1 MFHERDPS
9 DVAAAARMASF
20 PYTEVVTVAVR
31 FTRMLFAQLAQQEF
45 HPPRNAPPV
54 PPESHP
60 GHGAAV
66 LGVKLTAG
74 FEMLAAQWSREGMPL
89 PGPGHTTGVD
99 SDAAGTAF
107 GEADN
112 DVALARRA
120 AAILRA
126 CPDPAATEFGP
137 DPGPAADDSDEW
149 LSQGEALLD
158 HALKLRDE
166 ERTGGAAAT
175 SGQGAGGGGSEPE
188 VAAAARQVDA
198 AVRGVRAFLAAQGGV
213 DGVSVPTGGSGHL
226 SVDPSSFL
234 RELSQA
240 LGVAVDGL
248 ADGEGRSSDEDD
260 LSDDDDDVDSD
271 VSDDE
276 QMHDAAAGGESHGQ
290 PQGEGMRWRVV
301 EGPDSDDEEEEEDD
315 DDDASSDSDGDAGAQ
330 RSRGGFHAQYAAVLQ
345 QQLRETALGE
355 DFARSGEGVH
365 SAPQQPPAA
374 DLPPLDVDLNLVQS
388 LLASYAAQG
397 GHPGPASNMLA
408 MLGLGMPD
416 TADLRAPKPR
426 RAEQADE
433 ASEE

>member
-9 DVAAAARMASF
+9 DVAAAARMTFF
-20 PYTEVVTVAVR
+20 PYTEMVTVAVR
-31 FTRMLFAQLAQQEF
+31 FTRMLYAQLAQQEF

-54 PPESHP
+54 PPESHS

-74 FEMLAAQWSREGMPL
+74 FEMLAAHWARDGMPL
-89 PGPGHTTGVD
+89 PGPGYTGGGG
-99 SDAAGTAF
+99 DAAGTDAAS

-112 DVALARRA
+112 DVAIACRA

-126 CPDPAATEFGP
+126 CPDPAASEFGP

-158 HALKLRDE
+158 HALRQREE
-166 ERTGGAAAT
+166 ERQGGAAAA

-213 DGVSVPTGGSGHL
+213 DGVTVPTGNGGPGL

-248 ADGEGRSSDEDD
+248 ADGEGHSSEDD
-260 LSDDDDDVDSD
+260 LSDDEDGDGDSD
-271 VSDDE
+271 ISDDE
-276 QMHDAAAGGESHGQ
+276 EVHVAAAAHARGQ
-290 PQGEGMRWRVV
+290 PQGGGTRWRVM
-301 EGPDSDDEEEEEDD
+301 EGPDSDDEEDDEDED
-315 DDDASSDSDGDAGAQ
+315 GSSESDGDAEAQ
-330 RSRGGFHAQYAAVLQ
+330 RGGFHAQYAAVLQ

-355 DFARSGEGVH
+355 DFARSGEEMRD
-365 SAPQQPPAA
+365 AAQQPPAA
-374 DLPPLDVDLNLVQS
+374 DLAPLDVDLNLVQS

-397 GHPGPASNMLA
+397 GHPGPASNLLS

-416 TADLRAPKPR
+416 TADLREPAPR
-426 RAEQADE
+426 RAEQTAG